1 MSFQI
6 RATAPEDSVL
16 GREIARKLET
26 VALEL
31 LAGVPPERYP
41 AGVERYQTLLELMTF
56 MEERADALK
65 KGDDIDDD

>member
-6 RATAPEDSVL
+6 RVTPPEDSAL
-16 GREIARKLET
+16 GREIARKLEL

-31 LAGVPPERYP
+31 LAGVPPDRYP

-56 MEERADALK
+56 MDERADALK
-65 KGDDIDDD
+65 KGEDLDDD